1 MPAPRDAAALR
12 TPAGCLTLLFL
23 RPAVLLCLSSVARF
37 LFVSLCSDIFSSF
50 FGGGFGVQ
58 IQTHWG
64 RVRHSHSGKA
74 KGWDECSLALLI
86 SVFCGLV
93 CFQAQ
98 GGRGRGKPTRT
109 PDVQHQVGLTLQD
122 FYRGRT
128 KKLKGQRGMRRAQWV
143 AAAQCWKLHFRMRI
157 SAPPVLTR
165 AFSCSHDFPCAPL
178 SVQRQ
183 VLCVTCKGK
192 GSQKEGAV
200 QKCTGW
206 SVITQRA
213 SCCCRIVAVG

>member
-1 MPAPRDAAALR
+1 
-12 TPAGCLTLLFL
+12 
-23 RPAVLLCLSSVARF
+23 LSSVARF

-143 AAAQCWKLHFRMRI
+143 AAAQRWKLHVRMRYP
-157 SAPPVLTR
+157 STPFSLALFLVLMTSPVLLFFSATASSVRDLQGQGQSEGGRR
-165 AFSCSHDFPCAPL
+165 AEVHGMVSHHTARVMLLPNRGGRL
-178 SVQRQ
+178 VQPS
-183 VLCVTCKGK
+183 LM
-192 GSQKEGAV
+192 
-200 QKCTGW
+200 
-206 SVITQRA
+206 
-213 SCCCRIVAVG
+213 